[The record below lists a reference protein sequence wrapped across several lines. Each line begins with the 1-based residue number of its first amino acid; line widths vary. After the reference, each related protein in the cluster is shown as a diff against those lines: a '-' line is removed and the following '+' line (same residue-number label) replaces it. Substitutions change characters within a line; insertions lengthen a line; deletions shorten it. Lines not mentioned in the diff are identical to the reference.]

1 MFGNAS
7 EWVTGPKGEHLTYG
21 GCYETL
27 AQDAFPA
34 QAVPEDM
41 ENWNA
46 SDPQDPQS
54 IWWLADGGFV
64 GLRLVLETDAEGKPA
79 KAPAKGIEHEPKPD
93 EAPEDAKPDPARLK
107 ERGLSG

>member
-1 MFGNAS
+1 M
-7 EWVTGPKGEHLTYG
+7 TGPKGEHLTYG

-27 AQDAFPA
+27 AQDAFPPK
-34 QAVPEDM
+34 AVPEDM

-64 GLRLVLETDAEGKPA
+64 GLRLVLETDVDGKPA
-79 KAPAKGIEHEPKPD
+79 SAPSKGIEHEPKPD
-93 EAPEDAKPDPARLK
+93 ESPEDAKPDPERLNQK
-107 ERGLSG
+107 KGLAG